1 MKYLLLSSSS
11 NVSTSRQS
19 DVSSESEASSTK
31 EIKKKKMIELDIDT
45 INIIS
50 EKMKRRRATRKQAYL
65 IVLKEIADDEIT
77 SFHIAF
83 SAMSC
88 ASAFYNHQN
97 QPVTKL
103 LTKLNLTSFHRDSL
117 LFESKNFRQMQ
128 RHSHA
133 VDFNKVI
140 LTEISTLRVKGT

>member
-1 MKYLLLSSSS
+1 
-11 NVSTSRQS
+11 
-19 DVSSESEASSTK
+19 VSSESEASSTK
-31 EIKKKKMIELDIDT
+31 EIKAKTKKMIELDIDT

-50 EKMKRRRATRKQAYL
+50 EKLRRRRATRKQTYL

-83 SAMSC
+83 SAMFC
-88 ASAFYNHQN
+88 ASVFYNHQN
-97 QPVTKL
+97 QSATKL
-103 LTKLNLTSFHRDSL
+103 LTKLNLTSFHRNSL
-117 LFESKNFRQMQ
+117 SLESKNFRQMQ

-140 LTEISTLRVKGT
+140 LTEISTLRIKGI